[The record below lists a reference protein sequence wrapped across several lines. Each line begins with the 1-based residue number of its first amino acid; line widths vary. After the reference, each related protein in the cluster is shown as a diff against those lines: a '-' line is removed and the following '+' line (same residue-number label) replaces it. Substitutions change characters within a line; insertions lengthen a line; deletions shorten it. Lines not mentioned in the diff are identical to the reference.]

1 MKNLII
7 FVLVLIAL
15 SSVFSVKLNK
25 VLKEEKVLSVSVPNE
40 NLALKSE
47 TLTDDSTKRGDKDG
61 KDGRRKVES
70 NLETSNE
77 KTDKRNRN
85 KVEEGIVNKVEN
97 AEKSLSKQSCGELT
111 DVLKALEGTEG
122 YDAVKE
128 LMTKNNC

>member
-61 KDGRRKVES
+61 RRKVET

-77 KTDKRNRN
+77 KTDRRN

-122 YDAVKE
+122 YGAVEE
-128 LMTKNNC
+128 LMKKNNC

>member
-7 FVLVLIAL
+7 FVLALIAL

-47 TLTDDSTKRGDKDG
+47 TLTDDSAKRGDKD

>member
-7 FVLVLIAL
+7 FVLVLIAW

-47 TLTDDSTKRGDKDG
+47 TLTDDSTKRGDKD

-77 KTDKRNRN
+77 VISNLVTCRFKVLRGKSKLKRNHN
-85 KVEEGIVNKVEN
+85 SII
-97 AEKSLSKQSCGELT
+97 
-111 DVLKALEGTEG
+111 
-122 YDAVKE
+122 
-128 LMTKNNC
+128 NC